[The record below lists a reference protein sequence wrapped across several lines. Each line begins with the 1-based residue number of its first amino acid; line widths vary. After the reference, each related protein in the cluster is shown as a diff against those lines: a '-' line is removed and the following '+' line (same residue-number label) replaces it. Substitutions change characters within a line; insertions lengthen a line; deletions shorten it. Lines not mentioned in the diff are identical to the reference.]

1 MKRISSVM
9 IIDDEPVNN
18 FICRRTIEHF
28 DPSIEIM
35 EFEKAKDALQFFE
48 QQSKQKN
55 QKLPDVVFLDLNMP
69 LMDGWT
75 FLEHYKQLMPYFN
88 ADIDLYLLT
97 SSSFEGDVKKA
108 RSFPVVSY
116 YITKPLTIGI
126 LERIKLQQVPNDY

>member
-1 MKRISSVM
+1 
-9 IIDDEPVNN
+9 
-18 FICRRTIEHF
+18 
-28 DPSIEIM
+28 
-35 EFEKAKDALQFFE
+35 
-48 QQSKQKN
+48 
-55 QKLPDVVFLDLNMP
+55 
-69 LMDGWT
+69 
-75 FLEHYKQLMPYFN
+75 MPYFN

>member
-75 FLEHYKQLMPYFN
+75 FLEHYK
-88 ADIDLYLLT
+88 
-97 SSSFEGDVKKA
+97 
-108 RSFPVVSY
+108 
-116 YITKPLTIGI
+116 
-126 LERIKLQQVPNDY
+126 